1 MYKGVVDKLEQDCE
15 FRKNIYFI
23 YKGVVEKLEQ
33 ECNSKS
39 HLILTVKLDFLIKSE
54 RIFVRSDFYSGQVR
68 LNFQEFSF
76 DQIFTQVRSV

>member
-1 MYKGVVDKLEQDCE
+1 MVK
-15 FRKNIYFI
+15 R
-23 YKGVVEKLEQ
+23 LEQ

-39 HLILTVKLDFLIKSE
+39 HLFLTVKLDFLIKSE

-76 DQIFTQVRSV
+76 DQIFTLRSGQIEFSIKCGIV